1 MLYYKAL
8 LVWQVGLGQL
18 HYQGGR
24 GVPQDPERALH
35 YFMQAA
41 DAGNPIAMA
50 FLGKVHLSL
59 RSQSIFIILWMY
71 NRTSINLHRRDCDR
85 DWIVDDWIGG

>member
-1 MLYYKAL
+1 M
-8 LVWQVGLGQL
+8 GLGQL

-24 GVPQDPERALH
+24 GVPQDPQRALH

-50 FLGKVHLSL
+50 FLGKVMHLYNLRKSRFPQCCLQSL
-59 RSQSIFIILWMY
+59 TPTLNSECLPLATKLRLNHLYTLLKLVKS
-71 NRTSINLHRRDCDR
+71 
-85 DWIVDDWIGG
+85 V